1 MSAPPADRRSPAP
14 APVPSAAAAAG
25 ATQQDFAGRVALV
38 TGAAHGQ
45 GRAVALALAAAGADI
60 AGLDVAAKIEYP
72 GYPQGTSEELASLH
86 AEVEALGRRCLT
98 FAADVRDAAAVH
110 SAVDHTIAAL
120 GRIDVL
126 FNNAGIVGYAALD
139 QMTEA
144 EWDAM
149 LDVNLKGPF
158 LVARAVVPAMKR
170 QAEGVIV
177 NNSSVMGLRGGNR
190 LSHYV
195 ASKHG
200 LTGLTRAWAIEL
212 APFGIRV
219 VSIHP
224 TGVDTPMNDGLAA
237 LEGATAQEIAERS
250 AGNLLPGVP
259 WIETRDVAEL
269 VLYLASDRARYAT
282 GGQYVIDA
290 GLLTR

>member
-1 MSAPPADRRSPAP
+1 MSAPGETDRP
-14 APVPSAAAAAG
+14 
-25 ATQQDFAGRVALV
+25 FAGRVAFI

-45 GRAVALALAAAGADI
+45 GRAVALALAESGADI
-60 AGLDVAAKIEYP
+60 VAFDVAAKIEYP
-72 GYPQGTSEELASLH
+72 AYAQGSSAELDSLV
-86 AEVEALGRRCLT
+86 AEVHALGRRALA
-98 FAADVRDAAAVH
+98 FVGDVRDSAAIQQAVDAAV
-110 SAVDHTIAAL
+110 AEF

-126 FNNAGIVGYAALD
+126 FNNAGIVAYAAAD
-139 QMTEA
+139 EMTEL

-149 LDVNLKGPF
+149 IDVNLKGPF
-158 LVARAVVPAMKR
+158 LVARSVIPVMKAQR
-170 QAEGVIV
+170 SGVII

-200 LTGLTRAWAIEL
+200 LTGLTKAWAIEL
-212 APFGIRV
+212 APWGIRV

-224 TGVDTPMNDGLAA
+224 TGVNTPMYDGLAE
-237 LEGATAQEIAERS
+237 LEGATAIEIAERS

-259 WIETRDVAEL
+259 WIEPSDVAEL

-282 GGQYVIDA
+282 GAQFTLDA

>member
-1 MSAPPADRRSPAP
+1 M
-14 APVPSAAAAAG
+14 
-25 ATQQDFAGRVALV
+25 
-38 TGAAHGQ
+38 H
-45 GRAVALALAAAGADI
+45 
-60 AGLDVAAKIEYP
+60 
-72 GYPQGTSEELASLH
+72 
-86 AEVEALGRRCLT
+86 ALGRRALA
-98 FAADVRDAAAVH
+98 FVGDVRDSAAIQQAVDAAV
-110 SAVDHTIAAL
+110 AEF

-126 FNNAGIVGYAALD
+126 FNNAGIVAYAAAD
-139 QMTEA
+139 EMTEL

-149 LDVNLKGPF
+149 IDVNLKGPF
-158 LVARAVVPAMKR
+158 LVARSVIPIMKAQR
-170 QAEGVIV
+170 SGVII

-200 LTGLTRAWAIEL
+200 LTGLTKAWAIEL
-212 APFGIRV
+212 APWGIRV

-224 TGVDTPMNDGLAA
+224 TGVNTPMNDGLAE
-237 LEGATAQEIAERS
+237 LEGATAIEIAERS

-259 WIETRDVAEL
+259 WIEASDVAEL

-282 GGQYVIDA
+282 GAQFTLDA

>member
-1 MSAPPADRRSPAP
+1 MSAPGETDRP
-14 APVPSAAAAAG
+14 
-25 ATQQDFAGRVALV
+25 FAGRVAFI

-45 GRAVALALAAAGADI
+45 GRAVALALAESGADI
-60 AGLDVAAKIEYP
+60 VAFDVAAKIEYP
-72 GYPQGTSEELASLH
+72 AYAQGSGAELDSLV
-86 AEVEALGRRCLT
+86 AEVHALGRRALA
-98 FAADVRDAAAVH
+98 FVGDVRDSAAIQQAVDAAV
-110 SAVDHTIAAL
+110 AEF

-126 FNNAGIVGYAALD
+126 FNNAGIVAYAAAD
-139 QMTEA
+139 EMTEL

-149 LDVNLKGPF
+149 IDVNLKGPF
-158 LVARAVVPAMKR
+158 LVARSVIPVMKAQR
-170 QAEGVIV
+170 SGVII

-200 LTGLTRAWAIEL
+200 LTGLTKAWAIEL
-212 APFGIRV
+212 APWGIRV

-224 TGVDTPMNDGLAA
+224 TGVNTPMNDGLAE
-237 LEGATAQEIAERS
+237 LEGATAIEIAERS

-259 WIETRDVAEL
+259 WIEASDVAEL

-282 GGQYVIDA
+282 GAQFTLDA